1 MYMFAIGVKLH
12 EADCTQAHKNSHI
25 CHKYLLLCSVLIV
38 LGRAVSIFVRSLKMV
53 ATDIV

>member
-1 MYMFAIGVKLH
+1 MFAIGVKLH